1 MDREARAIACDDYE
15 VRHTI
20 SFELHCSMDEK
31 RENLGKVLIPRLV
44 DVAAMVQD
52 MADDAQEVA

>member
-1 MDREARAIACDDYE
+1 M
-15 VRHTI
+15 RHTV
-20 SFELHCSMDEK
+20 SFELHCSMDEQ